1 MKKILKFT
9 ILIPSTVKILLQDKV
24 IYFKGPHG
32 TTSLNLLDNIFIYK
46 KNQLIHII
54 YSNTKNKDLI
64 SLLIKLIS
72 NKIYGVSKGFFSQ
85 LECNGLG
92 YKAKIENR
100 NTLVLKL
107 GFSHKLK
114 IKIPNNI
121 KIFCSKSNKIIFFS
135 VEKDKLFE
143 FIIKVKNLKKPDSY
157 KGKGLIFKN
166 ENLKL
171 KEGKKL

>member
-9 ILIPSTVKILLQDKV
+9 IVIPSTVKIFLQDKI
-24 IYFKGPHG
+24 IYFKGSYG
-32 TTSLNLLDNIFIYK
+32 LTSLNLLDNMFIYK
-46 KNQLIHII
+46 KNQLLHII
-54 YSNTKNKDLI
+54 CLNTKNKDLI
-64 SLLIKLIS
+64 HLLIKLIS
-72 NKIYGVSKGFFSQ
+72 NKIDGVAKGFFSQ

-92 YKAKIENR
+92 YKAKIENK

-114 IKIPNNI
+114 IEIPNNI
-121 KIFCSKSNKIIFFS
+121 KIFCSKSNKIIFFG

>member
-1 MKKILKFT
+1 M
-9 ILIPSTVKILLQDKV
+9 
-24 IYFKGPHG
+24 
-32 TTSLNLLDNIFIYK
+32 
-46 KNQLIHII
+46 
-54 YSNTKNKDLI
+54 
-64 SLLIKLIS
+64 
-72 NKIYGVSKGFFSQ
+72 
-85 LECNGLG
+85 
-92 YKAKIENR
+92 
-100 NTLVLKL
+100 LKL